1 MALAQN
7 YMSTSLSLG
16 NKSAEYLSH
25 GETYMGRNKQDPTTL
40 RVAPVVREFFQIAHD
55 KGQDYTVIAEKAGVS
70 KETITR
76 WQKSA
81 SPNLNTFT
89 ACLNAMGYDLFIG
102 NR

>member
-1 MALAQN
+1 
-7 YMSTSLSLG
+7 
-16 NKSAEYLSH
+16 
-25 GETYMGRNKQDPTTL
+25 MGRGKADPATL

-89 ACLNAMGYDLFIG
+89 ACLNALGYDLFIG